1 MNKPDEHERNEL
13 LRELDEARE
22 KVRVLETRLA
32 CHSERESNAARTNDA
47 DLSLKEI
54 GINDDNYHLFPA
66 EVQERFFAQ
75 TDE

>member
-1 MNKPDEHERNEL
+1 MNKPNEHERNKL
-13 LRELDEARE
+13 LRELEKARE
-22 KVRVLETRLA
+22 KVRILETRLA
-32 CHSERESNAARTNDA
+32 CHSERDSDAALQNDA

-75 TDE
+75 NDE